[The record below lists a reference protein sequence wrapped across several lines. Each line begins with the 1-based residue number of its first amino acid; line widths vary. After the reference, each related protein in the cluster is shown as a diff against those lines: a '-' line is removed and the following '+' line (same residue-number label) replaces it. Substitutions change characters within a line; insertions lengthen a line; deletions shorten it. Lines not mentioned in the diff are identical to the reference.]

1 MGDLCPSEWTRALGP
16 IDNSLLMRD
25 VIFTKHRYAM
35 LMQSP
40 RGGENNPRAIG
51 SKSEE
56 AGRDNES
63 RRGTL
68 FASTR

>member
-1 MGDLCPSEWTRALGP
+1 
-16 IDNSLLMRD
+16 MRD

-63 RRGTL
+63 CRGTL